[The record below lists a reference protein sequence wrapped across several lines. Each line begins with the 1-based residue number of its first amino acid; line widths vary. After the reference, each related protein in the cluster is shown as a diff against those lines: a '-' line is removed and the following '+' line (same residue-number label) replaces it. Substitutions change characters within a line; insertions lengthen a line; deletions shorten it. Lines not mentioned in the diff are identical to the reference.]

1 MTLYNKS
8 SFLLIKGR
16 LPSLQRTKRELY
28 ELFVRKHITFSGDGD
43 QITYKFLKEELPPD
57 AVDRPK
63 HTFLV
68 VLSNNPALQKNEAV
82 KAFQTRLDNVISR
95 TIRNNAC
102 NIKMPLQKKL
112 HVKPKTCRNIK
123 EEHIKI
129 KKKIKKKI
137 EKEERFI
144 NLSTYFLCPV
154 TMNELGG
161 NLYLLN
167 FSPNN
172 ETKPCQYSKDGSFY
186 VGAGEIKNETRNDA
200 ETGWFIVN
208 HLEKSMLTGELH
220 NCD

>member
-154 TMNELGG
+154 KMNELGG

-172 ETKPCQYSKDGSFY
+172 ETKPCQYSKDGSFH

-208 HLEKSMLTGELH
+208 HLEKSMLTGDVH